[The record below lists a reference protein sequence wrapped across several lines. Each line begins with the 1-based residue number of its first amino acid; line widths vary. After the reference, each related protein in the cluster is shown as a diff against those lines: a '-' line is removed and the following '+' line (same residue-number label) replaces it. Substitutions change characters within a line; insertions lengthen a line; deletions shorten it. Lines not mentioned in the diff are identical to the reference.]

1 MAWNLID
8 ESALVLL
15 CALFDFIFKCI
26 FNKKQIIISTN
37 LIVFFS
43 FLFVEIFLNEE
54 NVDAIKFTE
63 WYGTFQWIYRKTA
76 RNLRPNRSKMR
87 LKSLNACTLPMCL
100 SITRWIQ
107 HSTQINQIESNRMRR
122 WQLYVFHFIELSHC
136 ARQQII

>member
-15 CALFDFIFKCI
+15 CTLFDFIFKCI
-26 FNKKQIIISTN
+26 FNRKPDNYINKFDCF
-37 LIVFFS
+37 L

-54 NVDAIKFTE
+54 NFAAIKFTE
-63 WYGTFQWIYRKTA
+63 WYGTFQWVYRKTA
-76 RNLRPNRSKMR
+76 RNLGPNRSKMR
-87 LKSLNACTLPMCL
+87 LKNIYACTLPMCL

-107 HSTQINQIESNRMRR
+107 HSTQINQIESNRMWR

-136 ARQQII
+136 ARQII